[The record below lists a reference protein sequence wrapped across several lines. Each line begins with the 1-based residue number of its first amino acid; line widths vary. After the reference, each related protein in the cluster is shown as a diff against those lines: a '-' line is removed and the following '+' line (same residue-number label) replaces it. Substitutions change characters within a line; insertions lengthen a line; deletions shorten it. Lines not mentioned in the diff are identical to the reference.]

1 MKLASITFQISKKT
15 PEIVRETGCKLAR
28 SVKVGVSVT
37 RKNLVTLVGVNHWES
52 VDVAPMKLLLRSLLH
67 KISSILEAIN
77 PETGRAFKSRD
88 RPKLTV
94 QKFESPIQ
102 CDQIGQFLIEK

>member
-52 VDVAPMKLLLRSLLH
+52 VDVAPMKLLLRSFTKFHQYWRQSTLKQVELSNH
-67 KISSILEAIN
+67 VI
-77 PETGRAFKSRD
+77 
-88 RPKLTV
+88 V
-94 QKFESPIQ
+94 QN
-102 CDQIGQFLIEK
+102 

>member
-15 PEIVRETGCKLAR
+15 PEIVRETGCKFAR

-52 VDVAPMKLLLRSLLH
+52 VDVAPMKLLRSLLH

-102 CDQIGQFLIEK
+102 CDQIGRFLIEK